1 MADEPRKPRIRRRR
15 IIERPRLIHALD
27 RSSAGLRMLV
37 GGSGFGKTTLAE
49 QWAPR
54 DGRSLGWV
62 RAHRS
67 AADVAVV
74 ARGLSTAAAV
84 SVAGAGR
91 RMLERLTVTEDPE
104 REAILLAE
112 MLVEDLQD
120 WPDEGWIAIDDYQH
134 LAVSAASE
142 AFVQTIV
149 QQTPVRMLLASRVR
163 PSWVSARSILDGKV
177 LEIPQAALAM
187 GAEEIEEVLE
197 GARTELTAGLLAL
210 AGGWPAVVGLAGMA
224 PDAPYPDA
232 DRPETLYEF
241 FAEELY
247 RGLDPTVQTGLA
259 VLAAMPLVDREL
271 AETILGPERAARVC
285 DEALSLGILEEREDR
300 LELHPLVRSFF
311 EGHES
316 LEVSA
321 LPAATGEALTL
332 YRRRREWDSAF
343 ELVREHDLHTD
354 FAGLVLEAVDE
365 TMYSGRLI
373 AVDEW
378 LRYARAKKLFPHPV
392 FAVAETELHLRHGR
406 HVTELT
412 VARSAIDAGSATGEV
427 DYRLSIAAARA
438 AHVGSREEDALGYY
452 RRALVSARTRLEKRE
467 ARWGELMCTA
477 ALERPEAHALLEK
490 LEQSVVRTDARDQVR
505 MADKQLSVGFR
516 FGYVKHL
523 ADSRIASE
531 LVDQVDDPLVRCSFL
546 SMHAWALALSAYY
559 DEALTVSTRLIENA
573 TNFRVDPALPYGSA
587 TSAVALAGLGS
598 TDAALRMV
606 DDAHRHA
613 RRLNDTNGVQNAY
626 AIRMRVLLQAGAA
639 AEACATE
646 PPDLAGALPSM
657 RGEVLGSRALAL
669 VTIGR
674 VGEAME
680 LAEEAREATLGIET
694 RALAC
699 AVSAV
704 SAVKA
709 RSSDVLE
716 RCETLIDH
724 VFEAGSCDLAVAAY
738 RANPELLSTLLASAR
753 IRDKTVF
760 RVRRAGDDR
769 RLKTLGMSSA
779 ALVDPVISLSP
790 REREV
795 YDLLCEGL
803 SNAEIGRQL
812 FITPGTVKVHVHHVF
827 DKLGIRSRT
836 ALALNSAR
844 GRYAAPAD
852 TNPSEDEAE

>member
-54 DGRSLGWV
+54 DGRSLGWF

-311 EGHES
+311 EAHES
-316 LEVSA
+316 LEMSA

-343 ELVREHDLHTD
+343 ELVREHDLHAD

-406 HVTELT
+406 HVTALT

-477 ALERPEAHALLEK
+477 ALERPEAHVLLEK

-760 RVRRAGDDR
+760 LVRRAGDDR
-769 RLKTLGMSSA
+769 RLETLGMSSA

-852 TNPSEDEAE
+852 TNPSADEAE

>member
-1 MADEPRKPRIRRRR
+1 
-15 IIERPRLIHALD
+15 
-27 RSSAGLRMLV
+27 MLV

-54 DGRSLGWV
+54 DGRSLGWF

-224 PDAPYPDA
+224 LDAPYPDA

-311 EGHES
+311 EARNPRDPIETSTAFPHAWAYYKARRELDAAFDLAEKLGDRDDVDRVMVDSMEELLHGARLSTLESWVDRAIARVGESAAVLLAQGEVALRQGRHLTSQAIAERILRSAPGGQRLRFRTYLLGGKAAHIGSREHEALELYAHAERVS
-316 LEVSA
+316 VTDVQRRLARWGQLTASAALELEVAHDLLSELEVSTAKGLDPTESIRTADKRLA
-321 LPAATGEALTL
+321 LGLRFGRVSSLPEAKRVAELLPSVSDPFVRCSFRSTFSCALNLAAEYSAALEVARGMIADATEFRVEFARSYGELMRAAALVGLRRFFEAHDALAESFAQAVRCTDSFAQQGVYAGRVRALLHEGRVSEACALEPPDLSESLPGMRGEVWTSRGLALACMGRVEEALELAEMSETSTRAIEPRML
-332 YRRRREWDSAF
+332 VCCIRAVAASKTRDVRLTSALRDLVSIGFESGAVDFVVTAYRASPDL
-343 ELVREHDLHTD
+343 LVPLFRDPQTAERVGYVIARASDNE
-354 FAGLVLEAVDE
+354 FAESMGVNTLEAVD
-365 TMYSGRLI
+365 
-373 AVDEW
+373 
-378 LRYARAKKLFPHPV
+378 PV
-392 FAVAETELHLRHGR
+392 ST
-406 HVTELT
+406 
-412 VARSAIDAGSATGEV
+412 
-427 DYRLSIAAARA
+427 
-438 AHVGSREEDALGYY
+438 
-452 RRALVSARTRLEKRE
+452 
-467 ARWGELMCTA
+467 
-477 ALERPEAHALLEK
+477 
-490 LEQSVVRTDARDQVR
+490 
-505 MADKQLSVGFR
+505 
-516 FGYVKHL
+516 
-523 ADSRIASE
+523 
-531 LVDQVDDPLVRCSFL
+531 
-546 SMHAWALALSAYY
+546 LSA
-559 DEALTVSTRLIENA
+559 
-573 TNFRVDPALPYGSA
+573 
-587 TSAVALAGLGS
+587 
-598 TDAALRMV
+598 
-606 DDAHRHA
+606 
-613 RRLNDTNGVQNAY
+613 
-626 AIRMRVLLQAGAA
+626 
-639 AEACATE
+639 
-646 PPDLAGALPSM
+646 
-657 RGEVLGSRALAL
+657 
-669 VTIGR
+669 
-674 VGEAME
+674 
-680 LAEEAREATLGIET
+680 
-694 RALAC
+694 
-699 AVSAV
+699 
-704 SAVKA
+704 
-709 RSSDVLE
+709 
-716 RCETLIDH
+716 
-724 VFEAGSCDLAVAAY
+724 
-738 RANPELLSTLLASAR
+738 
-753 IRDKTVF
+753 
-760 RVRRAGDDR
+760 
-769 RLKTLGMSSA
+769 
-779 ALVDPVISLSP
+779 

-795 YDLLCEGL
+795 YELICQGL
-803 SNAEIGRQL
+803 TNAEIAAQL
-812 FITPGTVKVHVHHVF
+812 FISVGTVKVHVHHVF
-827 DKLGIRSRT
+827 DKVGIRSRT
-836 ALALNSAR
+836 ALVLN
-844 GRYAAPAD
+844 AASRRNQATTAATD
-852 TNPSEDEAE
+852 EDSNTSPSEG

>member
-1 MADEPRKPRIRRRR
+1 
-15 IIERPRLIHALD
+15 
-27 RSSAGLRMLV
+27 MLV

-54 DGRSLGWV
+54 DGRSLGWF

-311 EGHES
+311 EAHES
-316 LEVSA
+316 LEMSA

-343 ELVREHDLHTD
+343 ELVREHDLHAD

-406 HVTELT
+406 HVTALT

-452 RRALVSARTRLEKRE
+452 RRALVSARRSWC
-467 ARWGELMCTA
+467 ARHNCPW
-477 ALERPEAHALLEK
+477 
-490 LEQSVVRTDARDQVR
+490 
-505 MADKQLSVGFR
+505 
-516 FGYVKHL
+516 
-523 ADSRIASE
+523 
-531 LVDQVDDPLVRCSFL
+531 
-546 SMHAWALALSAYY
+546 WW
-559 DEALTVSTRLIENA
+559 
-573 TNFRVDPALPYGSA
+573 
-587 TSAVALAGLGS
+587 
-598 TDAALRMV
+598 
-606 DDAHRHA
+606 A
-613 RRLNDTNGVQNAY
+613 RRIV
-626 AIRMRVLLQAGAA
+626 
-639 AEACATE
+639 
-646 PPDLAGALPSM
+646 PW
-657 RGEVLGSRALAL
+657 
-669 VTIGR
+669 
-674 VGEAME
+674 
-680 LAEEAREATLGIET
+680 
-694 RALAC
+694 
-699 AVSAV
+699 
-704 SAVKA
+704 KA
-709 RSSDVLE
+709 
-716 RCETLIDH
+716 
-724 VFEAGSCDLAVAAY
+724 
-738 RANPELLSTLLASAR
+738 
-753 IRDKTVF
+753 
-760 RVRRAGDDR
+760 
-769 RLKTLGMSSA
+769 
-779 ALVDPVISLSP
+779 
-790 REREV
+790 
-795 YDLLCEGL
+795 
-803 SNAEIGRQL
+803 
-812 FITPGTVKVHVHHVF
+812 
-827 DKLGIRSRT
+827 
-836 ALALNSAR
+836 
-844 GRYAAPAD
+844 
-852 TNPSEDEAE
+852 

>member
-1 MADEPRKPRIRRRR
+1 
-15 IIERPRLIHALD
+15 
-27 RSSAGLRMLV
+27 MLV

-54 DGRSLGWV
+54 DGRSLGWF

-311 EGHES
+311 EAHES
-316 LEVSA
+316 LEMSA

-343 ELVREHDLHTD
+343 ELVREHDLHAD
-354 FAGLVLEAVDE
+354 FAGVLGD
-365 TMYSGRLI
+365 GREVLPQ
-373 AVDEW
+373 
-378 LRYARAKKLFPHPV
+378 LRV
-392 FAVAETELHLRHGR
+392 
-406 HVTELT
+406 
-412 VARSAIDAGSATGEV
+412 
-427 DYRLSIAAARA
+427 
-438 AHVGSREEDALGYY
+438 
-452 RRALVSARTRLEKRE
+452 
-467 ARWGELMCTA
+467 
-477 ALERPEAHALLEK
+477 
-490 LEQSVVRTDARDQVR
+490 
-505 MADKQLSVGFR
+505 QL
-516 FGYVKHL
+516 
-523 ADSRIASE
+523 
-531 LVDQVDDPLVRCSFL
+531 DPLVGRDAPRPAGRGVDGAGDGAGPNRGRDVQAVPKEGL
-546 SMHAWALALSAYY
+546 GRR
-559 DEALTVSTRLIENA
+559 DR
-573 TNFRVDPALPYGSA
+573 FRVSA
-587 TSAVALAGLGS
+587 TQLTPRS
-598 TDAALRMV
+598 
-606 DDAHRHA
+606 HRH
-613 RRLNDTNGVQNAY
+613 RNRG
-626 AIRMRVLLQAGAA
+626 
-639 AEACATE
+639 TE
-646 PPDLAGALPSM
+646 P
-657 RGEVLGSRALAL
+657 VLGQYLC
-669 VTIGR
+669 G
-674 VGEAME
+674 
-680 LAEEAREATLGIET
+680 
-694 RALAC
+694 
-699 AVSAV
+699 
-704 SAVKA
+704 
-709 RSSDVLE
+709 VL
-716 RCETLIDH
+716 RT
-724 VFEAGSCDLAVAAY
+724 
-738 RANPELLSTLLASAR
+738 
-753 IRDKTVF
+753 
-760 RVRRAGDDR
+760 
-769 RLKTLGMSSA
+769 
-779 ALVDPVISLSP
+779 PVP
-790 REREV
+790 
-795 YDLLCEGL
+795 
-803 SNAEIGRQL
+803 
-812 FITPGTVKVHVHHVF
+812 
-827 DKLGIRSRT
+827 
-836 ALALNSAR
+836 
-844 GRYAAPAD
+844 
-852 TNPSEDEAE
+852 

>member
-54 DGRSLGWV
+54 DGRSLGWF

-134 LAVSAASE
+134 LAISAASE

-343 ELVREHDLHTD
+343 ELVREHDLHAD

-406 HVTELT
+406 HVTALT

-760 RVRRAGDDR
+760 LVRRAGDDR

>member
-54 DGRSLGWV
+54 DGRSLGWF

-224 PDAPYPDA
+224 LDAPYPDA

-311 EGHES
+311 EAHES

-343 ELVREHDLHTD
+343 ELVREHDLHAD

-406 HVTELT
+406 HVTALT

-477 ALERPEAHALLEK
+477 ALERPEAHVLLEK

-646 PPDLAGALPSM
+646 PPDLEGALPSM

-760 RVRRAGDDR
+760 LVRRAGDDR
-769 RLKTLGMSSA
+769 RLETLGMSSA